1 MYWNRCGV
9 RLEAHNAPVGEQAH
23 NLFWAWEQI
32 APLLAY
38 AKEDPRG
45 KGLWVSEHCYA
56 LCTRQFQ
63 LCHALRVDLMLLRF
77 RHRCGASASHYLLF
91 LEEDCDTLLDIADA
105 FGVGLV
111 ALSGD
116 ILESTH

>member
-1 MYWNRCGV
+1 MYRNRCGV

-38 AKEDPRG
+38 AKEEPRG
-45 KGLWVSEHCYA
+45 KWLWVSEHCYA
-56 LCTRQFQ
+56 LCTRHFR
-63 LCHALRVDLMLLRF
+63 LWHALRVDLLLLRF

-91 LEEDCDTLLDIADA
+91 LEEDSNTMLDSADA
-105 FGVGLV
+105 FGVRLV
-111 ALSGD
+111 ALSGG
-116 ILESTH
+116 IVESTH